1 MDVPLSNSLISSLFN
16 YKLNFRFRFHPVLYR
31 NGLLEIFQEKYTII
45 LQLFQLDL
53 EKVEEEYELQKVLT
67 L

>member
-1 MDVPLSNSLISSLFN
+1 MDIPPSNSLISSLSY
-16 YKLNFRFRFHPVLYR
+16 YKLNFRFRFHSVLYR
-31 NGLLEIFQEKYTII
+31 NELLGLFQEKYTFI

-53 EKVEEEYELQKVLT
+53 EKVEEEYELQKVLQ